1 MVGYGS
7 NKGIV
12 PMAFDAMF
20 KKIASNTD
28 PSIKYQV
35 TLSMLEIYME
45 QVLSRKPD
53 AACRGVFSG
62 SRTSNVMLRS
72 RTCSRQSP
80 TASRSARIRKRDASL
95 WPASQLTPC
104 PRKLL
109 DTHCAATPSALGT
122 GTALSRS
129 VPHFLR

>member
-53 AACRGVFSG
+53 AACMGVFSG
-62 SRTSNVMLRS
+62 SRASNVMLRS

-80 TASRSARIRKRDASL
+80 TASRSARIRKRDASS

-109 DTHCAATPSALGT
+109 DTPCAAAPSALST

-129 VPHFLR
+129 VPHVLR